1 MNLGTIST
9 LTLAA
14 AFLAGL
20 CVSASA
26 ASPIFAAKSLQ
37 LQNAVPSEADF
48 NRPFE
53 APLPALVSGAEGKRL
68 VNLANCSDYL
78 AVRSNIVGSDT
89 DANYRV
95 VRLQT
100 VPCVALT
107 LLKSATCARHSS
119 LPSNFLHST
128 ATSNFPATLWPAVS
142 KDERQRLSR
151 QDATVRTASGKKVFR
166 VVNGEA
172 LELEAANI
180 GLRLTLL
187 ARGDFDHDGWEDAAF
202 LWESYAIQGSYSDAR
217 LVVLTRTRADRML
230 RELLVEKLLPI
241 K

>member
-1 MNLGTIST
+1 MQPGTLTT

-14 AFLAGL
+14 ALLVGF
-20 CVSASA
+20 CISAPA
-26 ASPIFAAKSLQ
+26 ASPIIAAKSLQ
-37 LQNAVPSEADF
+37 LQNAIPSVAEF

-68 VNLANCSDYL
+68 EALANCSDYL
-78 AVRSNIVGSDT
+78 AVRSTIVGSDT

-100 VPCVALT
+100 VPCVALA
-107 LLKSATCARHSS
+107 LLKSATSARHSS
-119 LPSNFLHST
+119 LPTNFLHST
-128 ATSNFPATLWPAVS
+128 ATSNYPATLWPAVS

-166 VVNGEA
+166 VVNDES
-172 LELEAANI
+172 LELEAANV
-180 GLRLTLL
+180 GLRMTLL

-202 LWESYAIQGSYSDAR
+202 LCESYAIQGSYADAR
-217 LVVLTRTRADRML
+217 LVVLTRTRADHML
-230 RELLVEKLLPI
+230 RELVVEKLLPV